1 MPFVNNFLLTCN
13 LAQVTLLNINSSA
26 VRIFQTKNLSKICE
40 FTRKYSSNA
49 SAMRFIQF
57 QRNDKQ
63 WKDVHGQHLGL
74 LTEDGSQF
82 ADLYEAGVQ
91 QLSFKHLVQTPSVVN
106 DIQSKLGSLKWEP
119 VTDQISLLSPVT
131 EPEKI
136 ICIGLNYLGHCQEQN
151 KEPPKE
157 PMFFSKYASAITGP
171 TGNVILP
178 KITNV
183 SVSRNFCQTL
193 QFLTLPIDLA

>member
-1 MPFVNNFLLTCN
+1 MRILQSKKLS
-13 LAQVTLLNINSSA
+13 NIS
-26 VRIFQTKNLSKICE
+26 E

-57 QRNDKQ
+57 QRNDEQ
-63 WKDVHGQHLGL
+63 WKQAHGKHLGL
-74 LTEDGSQF
+74 LSDDGSQF
-82 ADLYEAGVQ
+82 ADLYEVSAPN
-91 QLSFKHLVQTPSVVN
+91 FKRLVETPSAVN
-106 DIQSKLGSLKWEP
+106 DLKSKLGSLKWEP
-119 VTDQISLLSPVT
+119 VNNQISLLSPVT

-157 PMFFSKYASAITGP
+157 PMFFSKFASAITGP

-183 SVSRNFCQTL
+183 SVA
-193 QFLTLPIDLA
+193 IDFY